1 MALWEDGMNVI
12 EQFKA
17 VRRVNTPLVI
27 GITAD
32 QPALQAG
39 IATALNGSAVLFA
52 WDAVRGLR
60 PANDQATM
68 WAEQFLGVADAKPQ
82 DKEAALRNLAA
93 QTGAPFAALDFAQ
106 NLPERA
112 VLFMLNVDKWVA
124 DPVVATGILNLRE
137 TFKRNKR
144 TFIGTAAE
152 INLPAD
158 LQSSVVLIEDE
169 MPTDEERGAIIDK
182 LYEGAKT
189 PFPALTPEERAE
201 AITATRGLSYFMA
214 EQTYAM
220 SLEKDKGVNV
230 AEVWR
235 RKRIAFNQIDG
246 LTLEDNENAPT
257 FDDIRGLEQILKRER
272 AHFAGKGA
280 AAVIV
285 RIEEIEKAL
294 AGSQGDSSGT
304 GQAALGYILDFMQ
317 ENRCTGFVAL
327 GPGGSGKSLVSKAL
341 GRQFHRPVVLFD
353 VKATEDKFVG
363 ESGRKIRN
371 SLRAIKGLAGGKPI
385 LFVAT
390 CNKLDA
396 LPPELK
402 RRFKQGLW
410 FFDLPTVEERAAIW
424 KLYLG
429 KFGLKGYD
437 ANDLAARFVNWTGA
451 EIFNACETAS
461 DEGISIDDAAE
472 FVVPVAEADPTG
484 LAKLRDLA
492 NERFLNASAPGKYI
506 RPGYKPTTSTEAEG
520 DRAIDLSE

>member
-1 MALWEDGMNVI
+1 MNVI
-12 EQFKA
+12 EQVKA
-17 VRRVNTPLVI
+17 LRRVNTPLALIVS
-27 GITAD
+27 AD

-39 IATALNGSAVLFA
+39 IATALNGTAVVFA

-60 PANDQATM
+60 PANDQAVA
-68 WAEQFLGVADAKPQ
+68 WLEGFLGVADAKPQ

-106 NLPERA
+106 NLPDRS
-112 VLFMLNVDKWVA
+112 VFFMLNIDKWVS

-144 TFIGTAAE
+144 TFIGTASG
-152 INLPAD
+152 AD
-158 LQSSVVLIEDE
+158 LPTDLQTSVVVIEDE
-169 MPTDEERGAIIDK
+169 LPTDEERGAIIDK

-189 PFPALTPEERAE
+189 PFPALTSEERAE

-220 SLEKDKGVNV
+220 SLEKDKGLNI

-246 LTLEDNENAPT
+246 VTLEDNENAPT
-257 FDDIRGLEQILKRER
+257 FDDIAGLTQILKREEN
-272 AHFAGKGA
+272 HFAGKNA

-294 AGSQGDSSGT
+294 AGAQGDTSGT

-327 GPGGSGKSLVSKAL
+327 GPGGSGKSFVSKSL
-341 GRQFHRPVVLFD
+341 GRQFKRPVVLFD

-363 ESGRKIRN
+363 ESGRKIRT
-371 SLRAIKGLAGGKPI
+371 SLRAIKGLAGGQPI

-410 FFDLPTVEERAAIW
+410 FFDLPTVEERTAIW
-424 KLYLG
+424 TLYLR
-429 KFGLKGYD
+429 KFAIKGYK
-437 ANDLAARFVNWTGA
+437 ALDLAKRFVNWTGA

-461 DEGISIDDAAE
+461 NEGISIEDAAE
-472 FVVPVAEADPTG
+472 FVVPVAEADPVG
-484 LAKLRDLA
+484 IKKLRDLA
-492 NERFLNASAPGKYI
+492 HERFLNASAPGKYTA
-506 RPGYKPTTSTEAEG
+506 PGRAPITTPEAEG